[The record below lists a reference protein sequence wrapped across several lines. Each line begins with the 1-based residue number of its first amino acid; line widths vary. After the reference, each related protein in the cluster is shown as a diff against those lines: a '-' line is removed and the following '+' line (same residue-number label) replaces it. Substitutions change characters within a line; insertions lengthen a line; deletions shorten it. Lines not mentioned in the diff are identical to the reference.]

1 MSEHNQ
7 PKSNSPNAKRQ
18 ITDSE
23 MDQVRESLSGLLFGS
38 VSIVV
43 QDGFIVQIDRTE
55 KRRIQRGELRRGSPV
70 GS

>member
-1 MSEHNQ
+1 
-7 PKSNSPNAKRQ
+7 
-18 ITDSE
+18 